1 MNAKI
6 NPMLRYSLL
15 SKNNPS
21 LLKAPSPAFLKES
34 PNFVRLDAWLLHPDD
49 RT

>member
-21 LLKAPSPAFLKES
+21 LLKSPNPAFLKES
-34 PNFVRLDAWLLHPDD
+34 PNFARQGAWLLLPGD

>member
-15 SKNNPS
+15 SKKNHSKLKTPNPVYE
-21 LLKAPSPAFLKES
+21 KES
-34 PNFVRLDAWLLHPDD
+34 PNFAQLGAWPLLPGD